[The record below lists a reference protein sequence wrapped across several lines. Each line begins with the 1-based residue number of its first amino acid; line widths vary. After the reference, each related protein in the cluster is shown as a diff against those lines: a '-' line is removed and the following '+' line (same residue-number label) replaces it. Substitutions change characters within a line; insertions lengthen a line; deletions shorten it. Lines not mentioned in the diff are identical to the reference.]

1 MLIFHGEKV
10 DTIIQIEYF
19 LFNKN
24 FYLINLCIHKCC
36 LSNNNNINSNNNT
49 TTTTTRSAI
58 GVVIQFDDLAQK
70 EIMMGIS
77 RGREGRKQPS
87 ITGNNSY
94 LMITPTTPVRTA
106 TTPAATTTTMNE

>member
-1 MLIFHGEKV
+1 MQVHYRQVEFVKIIKLCKYFINVAFQTT
-10 DTIIQIEYF
+10 TI
-19 LFNKN
+19 
-24 FYLINLCIHKCC
+24 
-36 LSNNNNINSNNNT
+36 STVTTTT
-49 TTTTTRSAI
+49 TTTTTRSAF

-94 LMITPTTPVRTA
+94 LMITPTTPVRKA